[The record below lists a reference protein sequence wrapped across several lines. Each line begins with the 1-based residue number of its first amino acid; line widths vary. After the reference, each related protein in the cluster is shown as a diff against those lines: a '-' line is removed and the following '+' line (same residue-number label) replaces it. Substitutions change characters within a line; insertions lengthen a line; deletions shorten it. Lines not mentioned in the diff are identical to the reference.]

1 MPSSMVSPREVS
13 AAGVSPL
20 NGASSE
26 EKGAPAPLLPPPTPC
41 AEVEIVQ
48 PEAVS
53 LLVVAST
60 LARVMV
66 PSQARGR
73 RVDHPSSL
81 RDTQGLD
88 VEDWR
93 RVESA
98 SSLHAIRPAG
108 DGEAP
113 CGGRPFHGKVA

>member
-26 EKGAPAPLLPPPTPC
+26 EKGAPALLLPPPTPC
-41 AEVEIVQ
+41 AEVVIVQ

-66 PSQARGR
+66 PSQARGH
-73 RVDHPSSL
+73 RVDRPSPL
-81 RDTQGLD
+81 RDT
-88 VEDWR
+88 R
-93 RVESA
+93 
-98 SSLHAIRPAG
+98 
-108 DGEAP
+108 
-113 CGGRPFHGKVA
+113 GG